1 MIPPAGQ
8 RGHDRLRPG
17 NLRVHGRFNARTIAA
32 GAMIRM
38 KTSFR
43 SLAGAAFG
51 AALAVCAPLAATPA
65 VAQGAAQSAADLDK
79 AVAALRSVTTLV
91 ADFTQTDRNG
101 QRLSGVLTLKNPGRI
116 RFQYQRGVPLLIVS
130 DGRALTLVDYEV
142 RQVQRWP
149 IRNSPLG
156 ALLDPK
162 RDVARFGRLQ
172 PTGNPD
178 VVSVEVRDP
187 AHPEYGV
194 ITLIFIRKASAP
206 GGLELASWVALDSQN
221 QRTTIRLTNH
231 RYGVAVADNAFRFND
246 PRPANRR

>member
-1 MIPPAGQ
+1 MIPAAGK
-8 RGHDRLRPG
+8 RGHDRLRSG
-17 NLRVHGRFNARTIAA
+17 VNGSLGRRVHGRFNARAIAT

-38 KTSFR
+38 TIPFR
-43 SLAGAAFG
+43 SFASAAFG
-51 AALAVCAPLAATPA
+51 AALAVCAPLTTSPAMAQTAAR
-65 VAQGAAQSAADLDK
+65 SAADLDR
-79 AVAALRSVTTLV
+79 AVTALRSVTTLV
-91 ADFTQTDRNG
+91 ADFAQTDRNG
-101 QRLSGVLTLKNPGRI
+101 QRLTGVLTLKNPGRI

-178 VVSVEVRDP
+178 VVSEIGR
-187 AHPEYGV
+187 AHV
-194 ITLIFIRKASAP
+194 
-206 GGLELASWVALDSQN
+206 
-221 QRTTIRLTNH
+221 
-231 RYGVAVADNAFRFND
+231 
-246 PRPANRR
+246 